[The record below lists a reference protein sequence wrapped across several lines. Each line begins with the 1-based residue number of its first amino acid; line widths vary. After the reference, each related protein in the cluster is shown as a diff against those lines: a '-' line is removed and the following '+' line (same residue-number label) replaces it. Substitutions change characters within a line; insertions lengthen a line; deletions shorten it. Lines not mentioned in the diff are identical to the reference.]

1 MKIEDKLVASVLNG
15 LKALYGQEVPEK
27 MVQMQKTKK
36 EFEGHLTLVVF
47 PFLKM
52 SRKGPEQT
60 AQEIGEYLKANEPA
74 VAAFNVIK
82 GFLNLTIASATWIE
96 LLNEIQADE
105 QYGLV
110 KATETSP
117 LVMIEYSSPNTNKP
131 LHLGHVRNNLLGNA
145 LANIVAANGNKV
157 VKTNIVNDRGIHIC
171 KSMLAWKKYG
181 NGETPETSGKK
192 GDHLVGD
199 YYVSFDKHYKAELAE
214 LMAGF
219 TAQGMSDDEA
229 KAKAEAASP
238 LMQEA
243 REMLVKWEAGDP
255 EVRGLWEMMNNWVY
269 AGFDETYKK
278 MGVSF
283 DKIYYESNTYLEGK
297 EKVMEGLEKG
307 FFFKKEDGSVWA
319 DLTAEGLDHKLL
331 LRGDGTS
338 VYMTQDIGTAK
349 LRFADYPID
358 KMIYVVGNEQNYHFQ
373 VLSILLD
380 KLGFEWGKSLVHFSY
395 GMVELPEGKMKSRE
409 GTVVDAD
416 DLMEEMIS
424 TAKETSQEL
433 GKLDGLTQEEADDI
447 ARIVGLGALKYFI
460 LKVDARKNMT
470 FNPKESID
478 FNGNTGPF
486 IQYTYARIQSV
497 LRKAAESGIVIPEQ
511 IPSGIELSEKEEGLI
526 QMVADFAAVVK
537 QAGEDYSPSIIA
549 NYTYDL
555 VKEYNQFYHDF
566 SILREENE
574 AVKVFRIALSAN
586 VAKVVRLGMNLLG
599 IEVPSRM

>member
-1 MKIEDKLVASVLNG
+1 MKIEDKLVASVING

-27 MVQMQKTKK
+27 MVQLQKTKK

-199 YYVSFDKHYKAELAE
+199 YYVSFDKHYKAELSE

-416 DLMEEMIS
+416 DLMAEMID
-424 TAKETSQEL
+424 TARETSQEL
-433 GKLDGLTQEEADDI
+433 GKLDGYSEAEAEEVYRKVA
-447 ARIVGLGALKYFI
+447 LGALKYFI
-460 LKVDARKNMT
+460 LKVDPKKTMM

-497 LRKAAESGIVIPEQ
+497 LRKAADAGASPLSADTHIQ
-511 IPSGIELSEKEEGLI
+511 LSEKEQNLI
-526 QMVADFAAVVK
+526 KLVAKLPDVVK
-537 QAGEDYSPSIIA
+537 EAGTTYSPALLA
-549 NYTYDL
+549 NYAYDL
-555 VKEYNQFYHDF
+555 AKEFNQFYHDF
-566 SILREENE
+566 SILKEENE
-574 AVKVFRIALSAN
+574 ALRNFRLLL
-586 VAKVVRLGMNLLG
+586 AKQCGEAIKNAMGMLG
-599 IEVPSRM
+599 IEMPERM